1 MSALRSFLADRR
13 GASAAEFALVLPL
26 VLLFLFGIID
36 AGRYAWLINRLEKA
50 AQEGVRYA
58 VVTDVVASGL
68 NSYDTVGINCG
79 GQVLEASDRICAEAL
94 GTITCS
100 SAGCSCATAPC
111 PPLGATNSAAF
122 QNIAR
127 RAGRFA
133 PVEAGDIT
141 VSYSGS
147 GIGFAGDPAVT
158 DAGEPLSDIAPL
170 VTVEIDGIEMR
181 AMVLFGGGVDMPR
194 VSSSMTL
201 EDGTG
206 TVGY

>member
-1 MSALRSFLADRR
+1 MSALRAFLADRR

-26 VLLFLFGIID
+26 ALLFLFGTID
-36 AGRYAWLINRLEKA
+36 AGRYAWLINRLEKG

-58 VVTDVVASGL
+58 VVTDVVPTGL
-68 NSYDTVGINCG
+68 NTYNTVGLNCG
-79 GQVLEASDRICAEAL
+79 GTVLEPSDRICAEAL
-94 GTITCS
+94 GTITCTAS
-100 SAGCSCATAPC
+100 GCNCAQAPC
-111 PPLGATNSAAF
+111 PALGTTNSAAF
-122 QNIAR
+122 ENIASR
-127 RAGRFA
+127 VARFA
-133 PVEAGDIT
+133 PVGAGDIT

-158 DAGEPLSDIAPL
+158 DAGDPLSDIAPL

-181 AMVLFGGGVDMPR
+181 ALLLFGGGVAMPR